1 MRLLALLLPVVLLF
15 GCSAPAPMI
24 DYDTSYDFSQD
35 RTFAFISENPLI
47 RAEGSEGGNPL
58 LEGRLMQITEN
69 IMAARGFTSVA
80 DRDSADL
87 AVGFTVGARD
97 KIQVNS
103 YPEPYRY
110 GYGRWGWGGG
120 YYYGESVDVR
130 QYTEGTLSVD
140 IYDPQERKPVWHGR
154 ATRKITSKMQ
164 ENPGEALTE
173 ILNSVFA
180 TFPPPR

>member
-1 MRLLALLLPVVLLF
+1 MVCV
-15 GCSAPAPMI
+15 C
-24 DYDTSYDFSQD
+24 
-35 RTFAFISENPLI
+35 
-47 RAEGSEGGNPL
+47 
-58 LEGRLMQITEN
+58 
-69 IMAARGFTSVA
+69 VA
-80 DRDSADL
+80 ADL
-87 AVGFTVGARD
+87 AIGFTVGARD

-103 YPEPYRY
+103 YPETYRG

-173 ILNSVFA
+173 ILGSVFA
-180 TFPPPR
+180 TFPPP